1 MMEEPLAIIVE
12 NIRDENSDIPRNSKE
27 NSGSNSSRDNQDRNE
42 VLWEP
47 RLDILCNKWRKDSIV
62 RSENHDKKA
71 KIHKQRFAVF
81 SLPAIILPLVMS
93 GLSNILVNYPLVS
106 SSGMALTAIL
116 TGVNTFFN
124 HSKKQTQHFEYSGR
138 FFKLATDIETEMSK
152 RKRDRIAADVFLE
165 RVSMDYNNLVFN
177 SPAL

>member
-1 MMEEPLAIIVE
+1 MDDPLAIIVE
-12 NIRDENSDIPRNSKE
+12 NSRNENSDIPRNSKE
-27 NSGSNSSRDNQDRNE
+27 NSNTNSSQDNPDRDE

-47 RLDILCNKWRKDSIV
+47 RLDVLCNKWKNDSIT
-62 RSENHDKKA
+62 RSESHDKKA

-81 SLPAIILPLVMS
+81 CLPAIILPLVMS
-93 GLSNILVNYPLVS
+93 GLSNIMVEYPLVS

-138 FFKLATDIETEMSK
+138 FFKLATDIEKEMAK
-152 RKRDRIAADVFLE
+152 RKKDRIAADVFLE
-165 RVSMDYNNLVFN
+165 RISMDYNNLVFN